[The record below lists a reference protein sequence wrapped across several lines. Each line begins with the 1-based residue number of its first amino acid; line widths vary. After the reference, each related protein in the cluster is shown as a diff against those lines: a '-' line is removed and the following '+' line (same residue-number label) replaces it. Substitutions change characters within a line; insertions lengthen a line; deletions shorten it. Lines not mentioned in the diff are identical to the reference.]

1 MALLVVLRRGGRDH
15 ALAVERERWA
25 AKPWRSH
32 SDDAAA
38 EASSANTARQVV
50 AAAVAVERVQRVR
63 MPAQESLEASGS
75 TLGLEAEPL
84 ADKWVNL
91 ACKEQQPLGSLGS
104 TMDSTRARSD

>member
-75 TLGLEAEPL
+75 TLGLEA
-84 ADKWVNL
+84 DKWVNL